1 MKDGFIKVAALT
13 PKIRVADCDYNAA
26 KICLMIDEAWKEG
39 AKIMVFPELCITG
52 YTCADLFWQEALLR
66 EAKHELYHIMLHS
79 REKDALIFVGLPWEK
94 DGKLYNVAAAICN
107 GRLLG
112 LVPKR
117 YLPNYNEF
125 YEQRHFTAGS
135 PEADWTEVNG
145 VPVPFGMNLLFCCKE
160 MDGLTV
166 AAELCED
173 LWTPNPP
180 SVSHALAGATVIVN
194 LSASDEAT
202 GKGEYRRMLVSS
214 QSARLLCG

>member
-1 MKDGFIKVAALT
+1 M
-13 PKIRVADCDYNAA
+13 
-26 KICLMIDEAWKEG
+26 M
-39 AKIMVFPELCITG
+39 
-52 YTCADLFWQEALLR
+52 
-66 EAKHELYHIMLHS
+66 HS

-135 PEADWTEVNG
+135 PEADWAEVNG

-160 MDGLTV
+160 MEGLTV

-180 SVSHALAGATVIVN
+180 SVNHALAGATVIVN

-202 GKGEYRRMLVSS
+202 GKGEYPPDAGDLPSPRDFCAATFIRVPERESQRRI
-214 QSARLLCG
+214 